1 MTQVIVKSCMCTYAS
16 DRSPILLLLDWLT
29 LLVALNVMY
38 EREKSYHDLVGDDD
52 KVATTTHADAA
63 AAAATTDVAV
73 PYS

>member
-1 MTQVIVKSCMCTYAS
+1 
-16 DRSPILLLLDWLT
+16 
-29 LLVALNVMY
+29 MY

>member
-38 EREKSYHDLVGDDD
+38 ERDKSCRVGDDD